1 MWGFLLYYIQNSRV
15 EQLRIKEIVKDGGY
29 FLNIGELKNIGLAE
43 LIKHNID
50 NPSTKINLLLQYVLE
65 MSKIDLLVNSKN
77 EVTDLKKIEFLGFV
91 QDIIDGKPIQYI
103 TNNQEFMGLD
113 FYVDKNVLI
122 PQPDT
127 EILVENVIEK
137 IKKMINMLESKQK
150 IYVLDLCTGSGAIAV
165 AIENYLE
172 KNNIVK
178 KVKIYASDISKEALK
193 VARKNDILNNEEINI
208 TFVLSNLFD
217 NIERKFD
224 IIVSNPPYIEEDI
237 ITKLSKEVQNE
248 PHIALNGG
256 KDGLD
261 FYRKIAQEARKYLQ
275 EDGYIFLEIGYNQ
288 REYVN
293 KIFSEFEEYRNIE
306 CIKDLAGND
315 RVMKI
320 SFRENNKNID

>member
-1 MWGFLLYYIQNSRV
+1 
-15 EQLRIKEIVKDGGY
+15 
-29 FLNIGELKNIGLAE
+29 
-43 LIKHNID
+43 
-50 NPSTKINLLLQYVLE
+50 
-65 MSKIDLLVNSKN
+65 
-77 EVTDLKKIEFLGFV
+77 
-91 QDIIDGKPIQYI
+91 
-103 TNNQEFMGLD
+103 
-113 FYVDKNVLI
+113 
-122 PQPDT
+122 
-127 EILVENVIEK
+127 
-137 IKKMINMLESKQK
+137 
-150 IYVLDLCTGSGAIAV
+150 
-165 AIENYLE
+165 
-172 KNNIVK
+172 
-178 KVKIYASDISKEALK
+178 
-193 VARKNDILNNEEINI
+193 
-208 TFVLSNLFD
+208 LSNLFD

-237 ITKLSKEVQNE
+237 IPKLSKEVQNE

-261 FYRKIAQEARKYLQ
+261 FYRKIAQEGRKYLQ

>member
-1 MWGFLLYYIQNSRV
+1 M
-15 EQLRIKEIVKDGGY
+15 
-29 FLNIGELKNIGLAE
+29 NIGELKNIGLAE

-50 NPSTKINLLLQYVLE
+50 DASTKINLLLQYVLK

-77 EVTDLKKIEFLGFV
+77 EVTDLKRIEFLGFV
-91 QDIIDGKPIQYI
+91 QDIMDGKPIQYI

-113 FYVDKNVLI
+113 FYVDENVLI

-237 ITKLSKEVQNE
+237 IPKLSKEVQNE

-275 EDGYIFLEIGYNQ
+275 EDGYLFLEIGYNQ

>member
-1 MWGFLLYYIQNSRV
+1 MN
-15 EQLRIKEIVKDGGY
+15 IV
-29 FLNIGELKNIGLAE
+29 ELKNIGLAE

>member
-1 MWGFLLYYIQNSRV
+1 MYYIQNGRV

-29 FLNIGELKNIGLAE
+29 FLNIEELKNIGLAE

-50 NPSTKINLLLQYVLE
+50 DGSTKINLLLQYVLK

-77 EVTDLKKIEFLGFV
+77 EVTDLKRIEFLGFV
-91 QDIIDGKPIQYI
+91 QDIIEGKPIQYI

-178 KVKIYASDISKEALK
+178 KVKIYASDISEEALK
-193 VARKNDILNNEEINI
+193 VAKKNDILNNEERNI

-248 PHIALNGG
+248 PYIALNGG

-261 FYRKIAQEARKYLQ
+261 FYRKIAQEGRKYLQ